1 MKKAKHEYQRV
12 PVSPA
17 ERRKLLILTAKKNC
31 STIPDL
37 LRLLMLDALEK
48 AEKEGLFTNL
58 DFLK

>member
-1 MKKAKHEYQRV
+1 MEKTKYEYWRV
-12 PVSPA
+12 PISPA
-17 ERRKLLILTAKKNC
+17 ERRKLLILVAKKNC

-58 DFLK
+58 DFLE